1 MRFAM
6 SRMGRIYGVSIISTL
21 VALVSLAC
29 SSAAAE
35 AAQVESQQVV
45 AGLHSA
51 TLEGGI
57 DPQGAATIC
66 SAEYVPQS
74 AYESS
79 GWDSAETVPCAPEDL
94 GAGTGD
100 VSAEA
105 KVEGLGLSTSYRARF
120 LLGVA
125 GETVPGPEAEFSTF
139 GIERFTFRTTA
150 EDGSDDT
157 QAGSHPY
164 ELIADLRA
172 PTTALPGLPFPSPTG
187 TIKDLIDE
195 LPPGLVG
202 NPTAVPTCTVRVTEE
217 KRCSGDAQ
225 VGVVTAYHGEG
236 SETAP
241 IYNTV
246 APEGTAAR
254 FAGEINLSTSAFID
268 SGVRTG
274 DDYGITSGG
283 YNITPLANSYRVT
296 VQLWGVPASSAH
308 DAQRFCPIPGG
319 GREQGCASTQ
329 PERPFLSN
337 PTACA
342 GPLTAKAKLDAYQ
355 GPGEWAEAS
364 VTMPAITGCEAVGFE
379 PTIAVKPTTSV
390 SDSPTGLEVDLHVPQ
405 NEDPEGLA
413 TSDLKNAVVKLPQ
426 GFTLNPSSANGLAA
440 CTPSQF
446 GLTTSV
452 GISPIHTTA
461 SPAQC
466 PEASKIGSVEVDT
479 PLLDHPLPGGVYV
492 AQPYANPFDSL
503 LAIYIAVD
511 DPISGVVIKLAGD
524 IEIGPEGQLTTRF
537 DENPQLP
544 FEDFKLDF
552 FGGDLAALKTPAT
565 CGSFATESM
574 LTPWSAPAS
583 GTQLTDTSKVDQS
596 VGGGSCPTSAGQEPT
611 GFSFQA
617 GSESPL
623 AGAYTPFVLHLSRP
637 DGSQQFSALTVTP
650 PPGLL
655 GSLAGIPYCSEAEL
669 AEAAA
674 KSGVEERAS
683 PSCPSASQ
691 LGTVVVGAGAGSK
704 PYYAGGKAYL
714 AGPYKGAPLSLA
726 IVTPAVAGPYDLG
739 DVVVRSALKVNPQ
752 TTQITVVSDPIPTEL
767 KGIPLDIRSIT
778 VKLDRQSFTLNP
790 TNCESMAADVVV
802 STTAGA
808 TIAVSNRFQVDG
820 CRSLPFKPRLA
831 LRVFGKTNRDSKPR
845 LRAVLQTKPGEANI
859 RRAQVNLPHSLF
871 LEQAN
876 IKTVCTRVQWA
887 EGDGN
892 GSACPKGSIYG
903 HARAFS
909 PLLEHPVEGPVYLRS
924 SSHKLPDMVAALN
937 GQISVELDGK
947 VDSGPNHGLRNT
959 FEIVPDA
966 PVSMFILELKGGRK
980 GLLVN
985 SENLC
990 SKTGKRR
997 RAIVRFTGQNGK
1009 VRQFTPAVATSCK
1022 APGQKGGSA
1031 K

>member
-1 MRFAM
+1 MSGMR
-6 SRMGRIYGVSIISTL
+6 RTYGAAVA
-21 VALVSLAC
+21 VALVLAALAC

-35 AAQVESQQVV
+35 AAQIEGQQVV

-51 TLEGGI
+51 TLEAGI
-57 DPQGAATIC
+57 DPEGAATGC
-66 SAEYVPQS
+66 DAEYVPQT
-74 AYESS
+74 AYETS

-100 VSAEA
+100 VSAKA
-105 KVEGLGLSTSYRARF
+105 KVEGLSLSTSYRSRF
-120 LLGVA
+120 LLDVG
-125 GETVPGPEAEFSTF
+125 GGTTPGPEVEFSTF
-139 GIERFTFRTTA
+139 GIELFTFRTTA

-172 PTTALPGLPFPSPTG
+172 PTTALTGLPFQSPTG

-195 LPPGLVG
+195 LPAGLVG
-202 NPTAVPTCTVRVTEE
+202 NPTAVPTCTVRIVEE
-217 KRCSGDAQ
+217 KLCSGDAQ
-225 VGVVTAYHGEG
+225 VGLVTAYHGST

-241 IYNTV
+241 IYNTI
-246 APEGTAAR
+246 APEGAAAR

-274 DDYGITSGG
+274 GDYGITSGG
-283 YNITPLANSYRVT
+283 YNISPLANTYGVT
-296 VQLWGVPASSAH
+296 VSLWGVPAAGAH
-308 DAQRFCPIPGG
+308 DAERFCPVSGG
-319 GREQGCASTQ
+319 GREKGCSSAQ

-337 PTACA
+337 PTACV

-364 VTMPAITGCEAVGFE
+364 VVMPAMTGCETVGFE
-379 PTIAVKPTTSV
+379 PSIEVTPTSQI

-413 TSDLKNAVVKLPQ
+413 TADLKDAAVKLPQ
-426 GFTLNPSSANGLAA
+426 GFTLNPSSANGLSA
-440 CTPSQF
+440 CTPAQF
-446 GLTTSV
+446 GLVTAAGV
-452 GISPIHTTA
+452 SPIHTTA
-461 SPAQC
+461 SPAEC
-466 PEASKIGSVEVDT
+466 PAASKIGSVEVDT
-479 PLLDHPLPGGVYV
+479 PLLGHPLPGGVYV

-503 LAIYIAVD
+503 LAIYIAVN

-524 IEIGPEGQLTTRF
+524 IEIGPEGQLTTSF

-565 CGSFATESM
+565 CGSFDTEST

-583 GTQLTDTSKVDQS
+583 GTQLTDTSTVDQAA
-596 VGGGSCPTSAGQEPT
+596 GAGSCPTTAAQDPT

-623 AGAYTPFVLHLSRP
+623 AGGYTPFVLHLSRP

-655 GSLAGIPYCSEAEL
+655 GSLAGIPYCPEAVL

-674 KSGVEERAS
+674 KSGAEEQAS
-683 PSCPSASQ
+683 PSCPSGSQ
-691 LGTVVVGAGAGSK
+691 LGTVVVGAGAGLK

-752 TTQITVVSDPIPTEL
+752 TTQITVVSGPLPTEL
-767 KGIPLDIRSIT
+767 KGIPLDIRSIA
-778 VKLDRQSFTLNP
+778 VKLDRQGFTLNP
-790 TNCESMAADVVV
+790 TNCESMAAGGAV
-802 STTAGA
+802 STTAGV
-808 TIAVSNRFQVDG
+808 TVAVSNRFQVDG

-845 LRAVLQTKPGEANI
+845 LRAVLQTKAGEANI

-871 LEQAN
+871 LEQAH

-892 GSACPKGSIYG
+892 GSACPGGSIYG
-903 HARAFS
+903 YARAFS

-947 VDSGPNHGLRNT
+947 VDSGPNQGLRNT

-966 PVSMFILELKGGRK
+966 PVSKFILELKGGGK

-997 RAIVRFTGQNGK
+997 RAIARFVGQNGK
-1009 VRQFTPAVATSCK
+1009 VHQFKPAVAASCK
-1022 APGQKGGSA
+1022 TPKQKGGSA